1 MDSVRLLI
9 VYGGPSEE
17 HDVSVKSARE
27 LAGALRSLRVLC
39 GCGLAATGP
48 GG

>member
-27 LAGALRSLRVLC
+27 LAGALPEFARPLWVRI
-39 GCGLAATGP
+39 GRDGA
-48 GG
+48 